1 MPPGPRKLSTAL
13 RSPAVRQV
21 GLLAACQALLLTN
34 NVTLIAINALA
45 GFALAADKSLA
56 TLPVTAYVL
65 GSALSTIPA
74 SLAMKR
80 LGRRLGFTLGGMCG
94 IAGSLLAAYAMW
106 AGSLALLCLAT
117 FVSGIYNAFGQY
129 YRFAAADVAD
139 AYDKNFKER
148 AISLV
153 LAGGI
158 VGGIVGPETSKLT
171 RNLFPT
177 AFAGCYAAL
186 AIFAVLSMLLVQR
199 LRLPDA
205 SHAEMHGASRPLWQ
219 IMRQP
224 AFVVAVLGGMIGY
237 GVMNLL
243 MVATPLAMQVCSYPY
258 GDVAFIL
265 EWHVI
270 GMFLP
275 SFFTGSLIKRFG
287 VLPVMIAGALVMFAC
302 IAIALSGVA
311 ISNFWFALVLLG
323 IGWNFLYIGG
333 TNLLTTIYAPA
344 EKAKTQGIN
353 DFLVYATMMA
363 SSFSSG
369 VLVSSSGWHNLNFIA
384 IPFVAVAA
392 FAAMGLALQR
402 RRHNKSALHRHQEAT

>member
-1 MPPGPRKLSTAL
+1 MP
-13 RSPAVRQV
+13 RSPALPHV
-21 GLLAACQALLLTN
+21 GLLAGCQALLLTN

-45 GFALAADKSLA
+45 GFSLAADKTLA

-74 SLAMKR
+74 SLAMRR
-80 LGRRLGFTLGGMCG
+80 LGRRLGFTLGGICG
-94 IAGSLLAAYAMW
+94 IVGSLLAACAMW

-117 FVSGIYNAFGQY
+117 FISGIYNAFGQY

-139 AYDKNFKER
+139 AYDKDFKER

-158 VGGIVGPETSKLT
+158 IGGIVGPETSKLT

-177 AFAGCYAAL
+177 AFAGCYAVL
-186 AIFAVLSMLLVQR
+186 AVFAVLSLFLVQR

-205 SHAEMHGASRPLWQ
+205 THAEMHGTSRSLWQ
-219 IMRQP
+219 IVRQP
-224 AFVVAVLGGMIGY
+224 DFIVAVLGAMIGY

-243 MVATPLAMQVCSYPY
+243 MVATPLAMQVCRYPY

-287 VLPVMIAGALVMFAC
+287 VLQVMMAGAMIMFAC

-311 ISNFWFALVLLG
+311 IANFWFALVLLG
-323 IGWNFLYIGG
+323 VGWNFLYVGG
-333 TNLLTTIYAPA
+333 TNLLTTTYASA

-353 DFLVYATMMA
+353 DFLVYSTMMA

-369 VLVSSSGWHNLNFIA
+369 VLVSSRGWHNLNVVA
-384 IPFVAVAA
+384 IPFVAIAVLGTAS
-392 FAAMGLALQR
+392 LLWKR
-402 RRHNKSALHRHQEAT
+402 RRLVLGIKEAA